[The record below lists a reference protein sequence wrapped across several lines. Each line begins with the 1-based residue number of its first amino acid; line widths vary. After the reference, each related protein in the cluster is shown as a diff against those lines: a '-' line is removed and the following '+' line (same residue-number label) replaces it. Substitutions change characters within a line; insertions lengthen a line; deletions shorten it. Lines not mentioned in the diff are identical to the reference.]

1 MEDEVTHYPETSHPY
16 MQGDTHS
23 ATLRVLSGG
32 LTGKKYPLST
42 RDFLVGR
49 GRGADII
56 INENLV
62 SRRHAIIKKKI
73 NEYMICD
80 LHSTNGIFINN
91 LKMEKAILNN
101 GDLIQIGSCVFQ
113 FTWNRA
119 GEENL

>member
-16 MQGDTHS
+16 MNLDTDL
-23 ATLRVLSGG
+23 ATLQVLSGG
-32 LTGKKYPLST
+32 LRGKKYPLSN

-62 SRRHAIIKKKI
+62 SRRHAIIKRKT

-80 LHSTNGIFINN
+80 LHSTNGVFINN

>member
-1 MEDEVTHYPETSHPY
+1 MKEGTD
-16 MQGDTHS
+16 S
-23 ATLRVLSGG
+23 ATLRALSGG
-32 LTGKKYPLST
+32 LTGKKYSLSN

-49 GRGADII
+49 GKGADII

-62 SRRHAIIKKKI
+62 SRRHAIIKKKV

-80 LHSTNGIFINN
+80 LHSTNGVFINN

-113 FTWNRA
+113 FTWNRSL
-119 GEENL
+119 EENS